1 MIPLKLIENFCEQN
15 PEFELIRSSSFI
27 SPRGGYNSYYLTYKY
42 PSIVLDYLNP
52 KSIGYY
58 LGKEVHSHI
67 VSSFSTRPFG
77 DPINL
82 TETEVVDLVNV
93 NVSFDYALDY
103 GLEDKEI
110 IPTTSLDEFN
120 KAVSLFKKNMTEFV
134 MQLKKMNIKSASREY
149 EV

>member
-1 MIPLKLIENFCEQN
+1 MIPLKLIENFCGQN

-52 KSIGYY
+52 NSIGHY

-67 VSSFSTRPFG
+67 VSSFSTKPFG
-77 DPINL
+77 NPMDL
-82 TETEVVDLVNV
+82 TDTEVVDLINV
-93 NVSFDYALDY
+93 NVSFDDAL
-103 GLEDKEI
+103 ENKEI

-120 KAVSLFKKNMTEFV
+120 KAVSLFKKNMSEFV
-134 MQLKKMNIKSASREY
+134 MQLKKTNIKSAAREY

>member
-15 PEFELIRSSSFI
+15 PEFELMRTSSFI

-52 KSIGYY
+52 TSIGYY
-58 LGKEVHSHI
+58 LGKEVYSHI
-67 VSSFSTRPFG
+67 VSGFSTKPFG
-77 DPINL
+77 NPMDL

-93 NVSFDYALDY
+93 NVSFDYALDC

-110 IPTTSLDEFN
+110 IPATSPDEFN
-120 KAVSLFKKNMTEFV
+120 EAVSLFKKNMTEFV
-134 MQLKKMNIKSASREY
+134 MQLKKINIKSSASEY

>member
-15 PEFELIRSSSFI
+15 PEFELIRTSSFI

-67 VSSFSTRPFG
+67 VSSFSTKPFG

-110 IPTTSLDEFN
+110 IPATSLDEFN

-134 MQLKKMNIKSASREY
+134 MQLKKTNIKSAAREY